1 MLRKLAILLTLAPWA
16 ALAQSNVNF
25 GALPAA
31 PSGYQNCVWQ
41 QSGAGTSNV
50 QQSCYVPISTVTAPI
65 YSSGAPTATCS
76 SVVNLNVY
84 GINTSTTPWS
94 EYICSTGLSGYT
106 WYQIGGGGGSGTIT
120 TVHNLDGTLTF
131 STSGTVVTGSLN
143 LAQANTWSA
152 LQTFTAG
159 IGVGASG
166 TPTQFKTTFTCIQS
180 GCSFGGVSGAST
192 LAATTAA
199 SGFPGAGTY
208 IWVGDG
214 LTALDCSTGG
224 GSVLHQCY
232 YTGSA
237 WTTATPAANINGT
250 PCFMGGSC
258 TISSGYTLPVATSS
272 TLGGVKPDGTTIINS
287 SGAISVAYGTTA
299 STAAQGNDS
308 RINGAVQSG
317 GALGTPSSGTL
328 TNTTGYSATAL
339 PAQATT
345 VGSGAIS
352 VTANNAYVICS
363 TTCAVTPL
371 APAAGQQLCVR
382 NAPGS
387 TTVITMAA
395 LGSGNYYELTTHAG
409 WGTANHTIVSSG
421 AATDSVCLVGY
432 DANHYMIMSYVNS
445 WTD

>member
-237 WTTATPAANINGT
+237 WTTATPATTINGQ
-250 PCFMGGSC
+250 PCAMGGTC
-258 TISSGYTLPVATSS
+258 TIAPGGSAGGGLTGTYPNPTVVASALP
-272 TLGGVKPDGTTIINS
+272 PPTTIVS
-287 SGAISVAYGTTA
+287 SGAIAVTA
-299 STAAQGNDS
+299 S
-308 RINGAVQSG
+308 
-317 GALGTPSSGTL
+317 
-328 TNTTGYSATAL
+328 
-339 PAQATT
+339 
-345 VGSGAIS
+345 
-352 VTANNAYVICS
+352 NAYVICT
-363 TTCAVTPL
+363 TTCTVTPL
-371 APAAGQQLCVR
+371 APAAGNQLCVW
-382 NAPGS
+382 NTPGS
-387 TTVITMAA
+387 ATVITMAA
-395 LGSGNYYELTTHAG
+395 LGSGNYYALTSNAG
-409 WGTANHTIVSSG
+409 YGTANHTVVSGGAVTDKFCIVG
-421 AATDSVCLVGY
+421 H
-432 DANHYMIMSYVNS
+432 DANHYDVVAYNGT